1 MHNMERWK
9 NLRRSLLRIRW
20 EKRLAA
26 VSHEYAGRA
35 IVPARD
41 CGSSES
47 GESNRR
53 KELLGYGATLLCA
66 GLLGIVTIT
75 LIIFIAQKGV
85 STFIG
90 TGISVRDFI
99 TGAQWNPDRLLASG
113 GPSFGAFPFILGSFV
128 VSMLAVVFAVPVGV
142 GAAIFISEISPS
154 FGEKVLRPCT
164 ELFVGIP
171 SVVYGWIGL
180 SVLVPAIRAYF
191 GGLGFSLLAGGIVLS
206 VMILPTVATVA
217 CDALKG
223 VPWGLR
229 EAAYSLG
236 STRWQVISRVLIPAA
251 APGILTG
258 VILGMGRAFG
268 ETLAVQMVIGN
279 VRVIPGSLLDPGITL
294 TTGITMDMA
303 NTVSGSLW
311 NNALW
316 SLAVVLLLMSVGFI
330 ALVKWVG
337 KRAKS

>member
-9 NLRRSLLRIRW
+9 NLRRSLLRNRW
-20 EKRLAA
+20 EKNLAA
-26 VSHEYAGRA
+26 VSHELMGRYL
-35 IVPARD
+35 VPGKN
-41 CGSSES
+41 CGRSAS

-53 KELLGYGATLLCA
+53 KEQLGYGVTLLCA

-75 LIIFIAQKGV
+75 LIAFIAQKGV
-85 STFIG
+85 STFLG
-90 TGISVRDFI
+90 SGISAWDFI
-99 TGAQWNPDRLLASG
+99 TGTQWNPDRLLAG
-113 GPSFGAFPFILGSFV
+113 GPLFGAFPFILGSFA

-142 GAAIFISEISPS
+142 GAAIFISEISPL
-154 FGEKVLRPCT
+154 FGERVLRPCT

-180 SVLVPAIRAYF
+180 SVLVPAIRAHF

-223 VPWGLR
+223 VPRELR

-236 STRWQVISRVLIPAA
+236 STRWQVISRVLVPAA

-316 SLAVVLLLMSVGFI
+316 SLALVLLLMSVGFM

-337 KRAKS
+337 KRAKF